1 MCPMWNAAL
10 ECFVRNSSSA
20 PNMRKPR
27 EPDHGLVQ
35 GVSPRLVP
43 RGLVSWEHFQY
54 PEPLQSAR
62 VSIFSEPAGARTPGF
77 EARTNRTGTHLAA

>member
-1 MCPMWNAAL
+1 MCPVWDAAL
-10 ECFVRNSSSA
+10 ECFVRNSPSA

-54 PEPLQSAR
+54 PEPLQPSRGGLFPQPTSSRAL
-62 VSIFSEPAGARTPGF
+62 GL
-77 EARTNRTGTHLAA
+77 EAWYNRTGTHLAT